1 MSSDLTSLL
10 LAANLGTPDAQA
22 ALISAV
28 YQELRQI
35 AGSLMRLERPGHT
48 LQPTALVNEAYLRLF
63 QGESK
68 WENRAHF
75 FGAAALAMRRI
86 LIESA
91 RQRLALRHGGGAE
104 KVTFGDIQVQAED
117 PQLNLLALDEALT
130 ALQDVDPRL
139 VKVVELRYFAGCSQ
153 EETAEILEVSPATVK
168 RDWNYARAWLYE
180 RMSQ

>member
-1 MSSDLTSLL
+1 MSADLTSLL
-10 LAANLGTPDAQA
+10 LAASRGSPDAQD

-35 AGSLMRLERPGHT
+35 AGSLMRMERLGHT

-63 QGESK
+63 RGEPK

-75 FGAAALAMRRI
+75 FGAAARAMRRI

-91 RQRLALRHGGGAE
+91 RQKLALRRGGGAE
-104 KVTFGDIQVQAED
+104 KVTFGDLQVQAED
-117 PQLNLLALDEALT
+117 PQLNLLALDEALSG
-130 ALQDVDPRL
+130 LQDVDPRL
-139 VKVVELRYFAGCSQ
+139 VKVVELRYFAGCSV
-153 EETAEILEVSPATVK
+153 EETAEILRASSATIK
-168 RDWNYARAWLYE
+168 RDWNYARAWLYD